1 MNLIIILFYAFIN
14 TSNFYRSIIGYNN
27 INYIKPANIWF
38 IFNYFKNLF
47 FTSYS
52 KYIKADNELD
62 ENNNCFIYINGIL
75 TSEDAAI
82 LTKKNLEKL
91 INKPVNILFNRSQSL
106 LLDLYESFIGR
117 EKIKLTEASNK
128 ALNIISNKLIDPQI
142 NKIIIIAYS
151 QGTVII
157 SNVLQYLSAAGLD
170 SEKYLQKLE
179 IYCFANCSS
188 KTVYLKNNLP
198 FMEHFANKEDFIA
211 KLGCNCP
218 KKIQKYINI
227 DGDIH
232 INETG
237 WGHMLNKDYLNN
249 FKDNFPNAYFN
260 KYLLT

>member
-1 MNLIIILFYAFIN
+1 MKIIIILFYAFIN
-14 TSNFYRSIIGYNN
+14 TSNFYRSIFGYNN
-27 INYIKPANIWF
+27 YIKTKYIWF

-47 FTSYS
+47 FTPDS
-52 KYIKADNELD
+52 KYIKATNELD
-62 ENNNCFIYINGIL
+62 ENNNCFIYINGIM
-75 TSEDAAI
+75 TPEDIA
-82 LTKKNLEKL
+82 KKDKIHLEKL

-106 LLDLYESFIGR
+106 LFDLYESFIGR
-117 EKIKLTEASNK
+117 EKIKLTEASTK
-128 ALNIISNKLIDPQI
+128 ALHIITNKLIDPEI
-142 NKIIIIAYS
+142 NKIVIIAYS

-157 SNVLQYLSAAGLD
+157 SNVLQHLTIVGLD
-170 SEKYLQKLE
+170 GEKYLQKLE
-179 IYCFANCSS
+179 IYCFSNCSS
-188 KTVYLKNNLP
+188 KTVYLKNQLP

-237 WGHMLNKDYLNN
+237 WGHMLSKDYLNN
-249 FKDNFPNAYFN
+249 FKNNFPNAHFN